1 MPPTGAV
8 GGWDIDD
15 DRGEPLSYIYVPLT
29 GAGGSVVNCY
39 VPPIGAE
46 KRLHT
51 HYRGLYDYQSPLQG
65 AVKTV
70 YTPFENILH
79 DCLSPLQ
86 GAVKTVYT
94 PFENIL
100 HDCLSPL

>member
-29 GAGGSVVNCY
+29 GAGGIVVNCY

-51 HYRGLYDYQSPLQG
+51 HY
-65 AVKTV
+65 
-70 YTPFENILH
+70 
-79 DCLSPLQ
+79 
-86 GAVKTVYT
+86 
-94 PFENIL
+94 
-100 HDCLSPL
+100 